1 MRYIL
6 EGLDCAHCAA
16 KIEAALRKISGL
28 EEVTVN
34 FATKTVELPRGYES
48 DAQRII
54 SSLEPDVTL
63 ITKGREEVFSKSHTR
78 EIATIAISGLL
89 LVLGVVF
96 NKQLKATPF
105 QLGEYVVLLS
115 SFLLVGW
122 RIVYR
127 AIRNIMRGQVFDEN
141 FLMTIASLGAIA
153 IGELP
158 EAAAVMVF
166 YTVGEFLQEL
176 AVNRSRKSIAALLN
190 IRPEYANLSTPHGL
204 RQVSPESVCVGQL
217 IVVKPGERVPVDG
230 TIMDGSS
237 ILDTSALTG
246 EAVPRQATVGDGIL
260 AGVINL
266 EGVLTVEVKKS
277 YADSSV
283 ARILELVERA
293 SERKAPAERFITS
306 FARVYTPVVVI
317 SAALI
322 ALLPPLLIP
331 GALFSDWLYRA
342 LVLLVI
348 SCPCALVVSVPLT
361 YFGGIGAA
369 SRYGVLF
376 KGANYLDALSNMH
389 TVVFDKTGTL
399 TKGVFK
405 VTHVRPTTK
414 YTEATLLRIA
424 GAVESHSNHPVAR
437 SITTAVGG
445 KPLGLEVSEV
455 RELSGKG
462 LFAMVDGQRVLVGS
476 LKLLEEYGVLV
487 APVDTFGTIV
497 YIAVEEEYAGYIVVS
512 DELKDEAQITV
523 ERLKALGASKIV
535 MLTGDRKDAAER
547 IATAIGLDDF
557 IADLLPEHKVGEI
570 ESLKKLIPSAKGQLI
585 FVGDGIND
593 APVIARSDIGV
604 AMGSLGSDA
613 AIEAADIVL
622 MQDALGKLATAVEIA
637 RYTGVIVRQNVVLS
651 LGVKAVFLLF
661 GVLGITTIWGA
672 VFADVGVAVLAVLN
686 ATRVLRY
693 KEVGPTPLRVRLT
706 PKTIV

>member
-16 KIEAALRKISGL
+16 KIEMALRKTSGL
-28 EEVTVN
+28 EEVSVN
-34 FATKTVELPRGYES
+34 FATRTVELPQGYES
-48 DAQRII
+48 DAQQII
-54 SSLEPDVTL
+54 TLLEPDVTL
-63 ITKGREEVFSKSHTR
+63 IIKDREEVLPKNHTR
-78 EIATIAISGLL
+78 QIATIVISGIL

-105 QLGEYVVLLS
+105 QWGEYLVLLS

-166 YTVGEFLQEL
+166 YAVGEFLQEL

-190 IRPEYANLSTPHGL
+190 IRPEYANLSTSQGL
-204 RQVSPESVCVGQL
+204 RQVPPDSVSVGQL
-217 IVVKPGERVPVDG
+217 IVVKPGERVPLDG
-230 TIMDGSS
+230 AITDGSS
-237 ILDTSALTG
+237 FLDTSALTG
-246 EAVPRQATVGDGIL
+246 EAVPRQVTAGDAIL

-266 EGVLTVEVKKS
+266 EGVLTVEVKKT

-283 ARILELVERA
+283 ARILELVEQA
-293 SERKAPAERFITS
+293 SDRKAPAERFITS
-306 FARVYTPVVVI
+306 FARVYTPVVVV
-317 SAALI
+317 SATLI

-331 GALFSDWLYRA
+331 GAQFSDWLYRA

-369 SRYGVLF
+369 SRHGILF
-376 KGANYLDALSNMH
+376 KGANYLDALSNMD

-399 TKGVFK
+399 TKGVFR
-405 VTHVRPTTK
+405 VTCVVPTNR
-414 YTEATLLRIA
+414 YTEASLLRIA

-445 KPLGLEVSEV
+445 HPLGSEVSEV

-462 LFAMVDGQRVLVGS
+462 LSAMVDGQRVLVGS
-476 LKLLEEYGVLV
+476 LKLLEEHG
-487 APVDTFGTIV
+487 IS
-497 YIAVEEEYAGYIVVS
+497 E
-512 DELKDEAQITV
+512 
-523 ERLKALGASKIV
+523 
-535 MLTGDRKDAAER
+535 
-547 IATAIGLDDF
+547 IGR
-557 IADLLPEHKVGEI
+557 AHV
-570 ESLKKLIPSAKGQLI
+570 
-585 FVGDGIND
+585 
-593 APVIARSDIGV
+593 
-604 AMGSLGSDA
+604 
-613 AIEAADIVL
+613 
-622 MQDALGKLATAVEIA
+622 
-637 RYTGVIVRQNVVLS
+637 
-651 LGVKAVFLLF
+651 
-661 GVLGITTIWGA
+661 
-672 VFADVGVAVLAVLN
+672 
-686 ATRVLRY
+686 
-693 KEVGPTPLRVRLT
+693 
-706 PKTIV
+706 

>member
-16 KIEAALRKISGL
+16 KIETALRKTSGL
-28 EEVTVN
+28 ENVTVN
-34 FATKTVELPRGYES
+34 FATRTVELPAGYEN

-54 SSLEPDVTL
+54 TSLEPDVTL
-63 ITKGREEVFSKSHTR
+63 IIKGREEVLPKSNTR
-78 EIATIAISGLL
+78 EIATIVTAGVLL
-89 LVLGVVF
+89 MLGVVF

-166 YTVGEFLQEL
+166 YAVGEFLQEL

-190 IRPEYANLSTPHGL
+190 IKPEYANLSTPHGL
-204 RQVSPESVCVGQL
+204 RQVPPDSVSVAQL
-217 IVVKPGERVPVDG
+217 IVVKPGERVPLDG
-230 TIMDGSS
+230 TITDGSS
-237 ILDTSALTG
+237 FLDTSALTG
-246 EAVPRQATVGDGIL
+246 EAVPRQATVGDAIL

-266 EGVLTVEVKKS
+266 EGVLTVEVKKI

-283 ARILELVERA
+283 ARILELVEQA

-306 FARVYTPVVVI
+306 FARAYTPVVVVT
-317 SAALI
+317 AALI
-322 ALLPPLLIP
+322 AVLPPLLIP
-331 GALFSDWLYRA
+331 GAQFSDWLYRA

-369 SRYGVLF
+369 SRHGILF

-405 VTHVRPTTK
+405 VNHVAPTIK
-414 YTEATLLRIA
+414 YTEASLLRIA
-424 GAVESHSNHPVAR
+424 GAVESHSNHPLAR

-445 KPLGLEVSEV
+445 QPLGLEVSEV
-455 RELSGKG
+455 QELSGKG
-462 LFAMVDGQRVLVGS
+462 LSAKVDGQRVLVGS
-476 LKLLEEYGVLV
+476 LKLLEEHGVCV
-487 APVDTFGTIV
+487 THVDTIGTIV
-497 YIAVEEEYAGYIVVS
+497 YVAIDDEYAGYIVVS
-512 DELKDEAQITV
+512 DELKDDAKV
-523 ERLKALGASKIV
+523 AVKRLKALGASKVV
-535 MLTGDRKDAAER
+535 MLTGDRKEAAER
-547 IATAIGLDDF
+547 VSNAVGLDGY
-557 IADLLPEHKVGEI
+557 ASDLLPEHKVGEV
-570 ESLKKLIPSAKGQLI
+570 EALKRLIPSAKGKLV

-593 APVIARSDIGV
+593 APVIARADIGV
-604 AMGSLGSDA
+604 AMGGLGSDA

-622 MQDALGKLATAVEIA
+622 MQDAPSKLATAVGIA

-672 VFADVGVAVLAVLN
+672 VFADVGVALLAVLN

-693 KEVGPTPLRVRLT
+693 KDVGLL
-706 PKTIV
+706 

>member
-16 KIEAALRKISGL
+16 KIEDALRKTSGL
-28 EEVTVN
+28 EDVTVN
-34 FATKTVELPRGYES
+34 FATRSVELPLGYED
-48 DAQRII
+48 DAKRII
-54 SSLEPDVTL
+54 TSLEPDVHL
-63 ITKGREEVFSKSHTR
+63 IKKGTEEVSPKSHTR
-78 EIATIAISGLL
+78 EIATIVVSGLL

-96 NKQLKATPF
+96 NKQLKATPLH
-105 QLGEYVVLLS
+105 LGEYVVLLS

-127 AIRNIMRGQVFDEN
+127 AIRNIIRGQVFDEN

-166 YTVGEFLQEL
+166 YAVGEFLQDL

-190 IRPEYANLSTPHGL
+190 IRPEYANLATPHGL
-204 RQVSPESVCVGQL
+204 RQVSPESVRIGQL

-230 TIMDGSS
+230 TITEGASF
-237 ILDTSALTG
+237 LDTSALTG
-246 EAVPRQATVGDGIL
+246 EAVPRGATVGDMIL

-266 EGVLTVEVKKS
+266 EGVLTVEVKRS

-283 ARILELVERA
+283 ARILELVEQA
-293 SERKAPAERFITS
+293 SERKAPTEKFITS

-369 SRYGVLF
+369 SRHGILF

-405 VTHVRPTTK
+405 VTNVVPTSN
-414 YTEATLLRIA
+414 YTEASLLSIA
-424 GAVESHSNHPVAR
+424 AAVESHSNHPLAR
-437 SITTAVGG
+437 SITAAVGG
-445 KPLGLEVSEV
+445 QPCGVEVYEV

-462 LFAMVDGQRVLVGS
+462 LSAMVDGQRVLVGS
-476 LKLLEEYGVLV
+476 LKLLEEHGVSV
-487 APVDTFGTIV
+487 ARVDTLGTIV
-497 YIAVEEEYAGYIVVS
+497 HVSVDQDYAGYIVVS
-512 DELKDEAQITV
+512 DELKDDARLAV
-523 ERLKALGASKIV
+523 KRLKALGASKVV
-535 MLTGDRKDAAER
+535 MLTGDHNDAAAR
-547 IATAIGLDDF
+547 VSDAVGLDGY
-557 IADLLPEHKVGEI
+557 ISDLLPEHKVGEV
-570 ESLKKLIPSAKGQLI
+570 ERLKQLIPVSSKGKLI

-593 APVIARSDIGV
+593 APVIARADIGV
-604 AMGSLGSDA
+604 AMGGLGSDA

-622 MQDALGKLATAVEIA
+622 MQDAPGKLATAVEIA
-637 RYTGVIVRQNVVLS
+637 RYTGVIVKQNVLLS

-661 GVLGITTIWGA
+661 GVLGTTTIWGA
-672 VFADVGVAVLAVLN
+672 VFADVGVALLAVLN
-686 ATRVLRY
+686 ATRALRY
-693 KEVGPTPLRVRLT
+693 KEALH
-706 PKTIV
+706 

>member
-16 KIEAALRKISGL
+16 KIETALRKTDGL
-28 EEVTVN
+28 EEVTVS
-34 FATKTVELPRGYES
+34 FATRTVELPLGYES
-48 DAQRII
+48 EAQRII

-63 ITKGREEVFSKSHTR
+63 IIKGRDEVLPKSHKR
-78 EIATIAISGLL
+78 EIATIVASGLL

-96 NKQLKATPF
+96 NRQLKATPF
-105 QLGEYVVLLS
+105 QLGENVFLLS

-122 RIVYR
+122 RIVHR

-166 YTVGEFLQEL
+166 YAVGEFLQQL

-204 RQVSPESVCVGQL
+204 RQVPPESVRVGQL

-230 TIMDGSS
+230 AITEGSS
-237 ILDTSALTG
+237 FLDTSALTG
-246 EAVPRQATVGDGIL
+246 EAVPRQTTMGDAIL

-266 EGVLTVEVKKS
+266 EGVLTVEVKKT

-283 ARILELVERA
+283 ARILELVEQA
-293 SERKAPAERFITS
+293 SERKAPSEKFITS

-322 ALLPPLLIP
+322 AVLPPLLIP
-331 GALFSDWLYRA
+331 GAQFSDWLYRS

-369 SRYGVLF
+369 SRHGILF

-405 VTHVRPTTK
+405 VTRVAPTAE
-414 YTEATLLRIA
+414 YTAASLLSIA
-424 GAVESHSNHPVAR
+424 GAVESHSNHPIAR

-445 KPLGLEVSEV
+445 QPPRLEVNEV

-462 LFAMVDGQRVLVGS
+462 LSAMVDGQRVLVGS
-476 LKLLEEYGVLV
+476 LKLLEEHGIS
-487 APVDTFGTIV
+487 ATHVDTFGTIV
-497 YIAVEEEYAGYIVVS
+497 HIAVDNKYAGYIVVS
-512 DELKDEAQITV
+512 DELKDDVHTAV
-523 ERLKALGASKIV
+523 KRLKALGASKV
-535 MLTGDRKDAAER
+535 LMLTGDHKDAAER
-547 IATAIGLDDF
+547 VSAAVGLDGY
-557 IADLLPEHKVGEI
+557 ISGLLPKNKVGEV
-570 ESLKKLIPSAKGQLI
+570 EALKRLIPSTRGKLI

-593 APVIARSDIGV
+593 APVIARADIGV
-604 AMGSLGSDA
+604 AMGGLGSDA

-622 MQDALGKLATAVEIA
+622 MQDAPGKLATAVEIA

-651 LGVKAVFLLF
+651 LGVKAGFLLF

-672 VFADVGVAVLAVLN
+672 VFADVGVALLAVLN

-693 KEVGPTPLRVRLT
+693 KEVGLQ
-706 PKTIV
+706 